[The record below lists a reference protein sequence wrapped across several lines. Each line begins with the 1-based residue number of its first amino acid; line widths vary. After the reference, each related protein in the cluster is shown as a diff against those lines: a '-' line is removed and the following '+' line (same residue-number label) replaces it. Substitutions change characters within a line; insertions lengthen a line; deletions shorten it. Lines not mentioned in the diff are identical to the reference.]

1 MTLVCCVDDI
11 MGMAFFGR
19 RQSRDSHLYE
29 DLVKEADGKLINML
43 QRSAPLFANTDAHIA
58 ASEAPWEA
66 AAEDEFCFIEF
77 SSPSVFEEKAE
88 KIILYRWNRR
98 YQSDVKFDIDLS
110 KWKKLSEI
118 EFPGSSHE
126 KITKEVYIRE

>member
-1 MTLVCCVDDI
+1 MKLVCCVDDI

-19 RQSRDSHLYE
+19 RQSRDALLYE
-29 DLVKEADGKLINML
+29 DLTTEALGKTIHMQ
-43 QRSAPLFANTDAHIA
+43 QRSASLFSATEASIYI
-58 ASEAPWEA
+58 SEAPWENA
-66 AAEDEFCFIEF
+66 ADDEFCFVEF
-77 SSPSVFEEKAE
+77 CSPSSFGDKINE
-88 KIILYRWNRR
+88 IILYRWNRR

-110 KWKKLSEI
+110 NWKKLSES